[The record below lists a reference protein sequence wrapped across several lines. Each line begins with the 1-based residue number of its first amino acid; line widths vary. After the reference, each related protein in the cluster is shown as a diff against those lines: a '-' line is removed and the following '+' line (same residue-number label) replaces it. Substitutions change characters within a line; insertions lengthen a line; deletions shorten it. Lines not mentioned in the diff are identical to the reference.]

1 MPKKG
6 VCTKAQNFPL
16 FLGRVFLRKKNKKNI
31 YVPLSALG
39 VSPPAHLFKTF
50 LMNEGEARGTEKES
64 PVMQKHHRAINDST
78 YVSANHQDKTLAISI
93 RTHAVV
99 T

>member
-1 MPKKG
+1 MSP
-6 VCTKAQNFPL
+6 CLHLAPL
-16 FLGRVFLRKKNKKNI
+16 
-31 YVPLSALG
+31 
-39 VSPPAHLFKTF
+39 PPAHLFKTF

-64 PVMQKHHRAINDST
+64 PVIQKHHRAINDST

-93 RTHAVV
+93 RTHAVL

>member
-1 MPKKG
+1 M
-6 VCTKAQNFPL
+6 
-16 FLGRVFLRKKNKKNI
+16 VFLRKKNKKNI

>member
-1 MPKKG
+1 MSP
-6 VCTKAQNFPL
+6 VCAW
-16 FLGRVFLRKKNKKNI
+16 R
-31 YVPLSALG
+31 LS
-39 VSPPAHLFKTF
+39 PAHLFKTF
-50 LMNEGEARGTEKES
+50 LMNEGRRGNGKES